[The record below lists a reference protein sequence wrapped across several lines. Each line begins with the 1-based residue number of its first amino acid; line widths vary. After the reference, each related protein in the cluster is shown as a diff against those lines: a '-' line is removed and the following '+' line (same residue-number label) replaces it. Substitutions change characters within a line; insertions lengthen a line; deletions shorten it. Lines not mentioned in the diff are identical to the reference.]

1 MFAIIPLNLLLL
13 LLVIASV
20 VVFVQKLLALDLI
33 GAVIYLV
40 LAGVFAAIWIW
51 YEDRK
56 KKKTKTT
63 L

>member
-1 MFAIIPLNLLLL
+1 MFAIIPLKLLLL

-51 YEDRK
+51 YENR